1 MVVFP
6 RALRLSLLLALLFA
20 APSTLDAQSKAIA
33 PRESATTSSVFQK
46 PGWLYEGSDI
56 TPDPDWYFGTLP
68 NGLRY
73 AARRNSVPQ
82 GPVSIR
88 VRIDAGLMADSDTE
102 RGVARLTG
110 PLPYHGARRV
120 AHGRGGRPRRR

>member
-20 APSTLDAQSKAIA
+20 APSTLDAQSKALA
-33 PRESATTSSVFQK
+33 PRESATTSSVFQQ

-73 AARRNSVPQ
+73 AVRRNSVPPGQ
-82 GPVSIR
+82 VSIR
-88 VRIDAGLMADSDTE
+88 VRDRKSK
-102 RGVARLTG
+102 RLNSS
-110 PLPYHGARRV
+110 H
-120 AHGRGGRPRRR
+120 

>member
-20 APSTLDAQSKAIA
+20 APSTLDAQSKALA
-33 PRESATTSSVFQK
+33 PRESATTSSVFQQ

-56 TPDPDWYFGTLP
+56 TPDPDWYFGTLH

-73 AARRNSVPQ
+73 AVRRNSVPPGQ
-82 GPVSIR
+82 VSIR
-88 VRIDAGLMADSDTE
+88 VRMDAGPLDDSETE
-102 RGVARLTG
+102 RGLA
-110 PLPYHGARRV
+110 PLIERKSVG
-120 AHGRGGRPRRR
+120 

>member
-20 APSTLDAQSKAIA
+20 APSTLDAQSKALA
-33 PRESATTSSVFQK
+33 PRESATTSSVFQQ

-73 AARRNSVPQ
+73 AVRRNSVPPGRSEEHTSELQ
-82 GPVSIR
+82 S
-88 VRIDAGLMADSDTE
+88 LMRTSYAVFCLKKKNKHKTMHK
-102 RGVARLTG
+102 RQ
-110 PLPYHGARRV
+110 
-120 AHGRGGRPRRR
+120 